1 MPELMS
7 ADNWSLALARPKA
20 QLSHR
25 TCPWGGHLIKFDFK
39 GIILQDPPSKS
50 SNIFV
55 RPGPRW
61 ET

>member
-7 ADNWSLALARPKA
+7 PEGWDTALARPKA

-39 GIILQDPPSKS
+39 GITLQNPPSKTG
-50 SNIFV
+50 NIFV
-55 RPGPRW
+55 RRAGC
-61 ET
+61 